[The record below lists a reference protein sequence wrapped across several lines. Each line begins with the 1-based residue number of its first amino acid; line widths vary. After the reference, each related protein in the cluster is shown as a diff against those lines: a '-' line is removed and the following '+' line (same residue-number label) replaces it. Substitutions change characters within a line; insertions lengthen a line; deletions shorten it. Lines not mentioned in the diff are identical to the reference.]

1 MFCRTHMLAVA
12 WTVAVAG
19 LFAKT
24 NHVGDVWAL
33 QLSDGDVAAAVSTS
47 IPSILPDV
55 GTPIFHLDAS
65 QTDAWTINGTGVSRI
80 PSLTGSRY
88 LVSGDGK
95 YIHELSKRDASNGV
109 WDGNDYWQLQLP
121 QVAYDDDICATV
133 LDFGA
138 LGSRMAMLFDYE
150 NDFNSGMSQPTN
162 VLRGIGTVVAVWR
175 QTGGSILGGGVG
187 LNGGG
192 DCNGQMWVRGTSMNC
207 ANETVASMPTRTP
220 DSSSPLL
227 WCPSSPNGGYN
238 TMAFNPALN
247 GISRE
252 NGISANTWLTGRTAD
267 WAVTALLPTN
277 NLGNANGLGLGIVR
291 QNISELSGGL
301 KIAEMVIYGETLDVF
316 RVKQVEDYLAKKW
329 LGRSGYGTEGRSRL
343 LSAAGHSKQPSRN
356 GVRTEINVP
365 DGASFELGE
374 YVGGRGIG
382 ATIDK
387 TGNGVLSVSDLRNYP
402 GRLAIKAGTLRFG
415 GRHAAMTIPVAPFL
429 HFDVSESS
437 SVTTETIDGVTYV
450 KEMANIAGSSYRGEQ
465 ISAVAGSDEN
475 NPNPLPVL
483 VNDIFTA
490 ADGMQMPAI
499 DLLGDKAFGK
509 SAAESGAYFRFVNS
523 NDEGLS
529 IDGLTTVIAV
539 VSPGAKGGTLLGNA
553 RSCAAD
559 PSAAYSTSCYFDRD
573 QDVIASW
580 SSYAAP
586 LLGTKPFNR
595 IHPTLAPTNGIVM
608 IDGVKRDVRAG
619 YERQGFQVVALQVP
633 GSCVSA
639 IGASFNPAY
648 AGGFM
653 FSEIAI
659 YSYPL
664 SEEEMRDV
672 SAYMSAKW
680 LGRSIPGY
688 LSAAD
693 EASPSAVL
701 DLLLADGTFV
711 DVPSGVVARVR
722 LSDFSSSFTKIGGG
736 SLQIENPSNTA
747 LVGAKLQD
755 GTIDFVAPL
764 DHDAGS
770 GYAIS
775 PSLHLDADET
785 NRMDFASDGKIKAW
799 YDIHRRDGVSAFAG
813 SGYPALI
820 AAACTNRQR
829 KVHNA
834 VTFGG
839 FRSGARAELLRP
851 LHGVRSAYIVAAR
864 GVGGGHIGALL
875 GTASGF
881 CNGTGSPDEDVV
893 DFFYGTDSNG
903 WPSSPFSSVQSKGA
917 TVRYNCGETLYFT
930 NGVSASVAAQN
941 VLPPTDEF
949 DYRLYEVHLPVGA
962 HVSALCG
969 IGTNPNFSGG
979 WRYGEILL
987 YERELSEREKVAT
1000 RNHLAKKWLGATDE
1014 ELAPLPESAPQPDQ
1028 CVLANLDV
1036 EDGSSIS
1043 VQEGRTL
1050 TYGQI
1055 GGTGDFAKVGG
1066 GTLAVNDIV
1075 GFTGTVYVADGALR
1089 ICYALPPEE
1098 PAMPDASKGLV
1109 VHLDASR
1116 ADTMSIC
1123 ESNGTRYVNEW
1134 RSLTENGMKAM
1145 PRGGDGKTM
1154 LVSHED
1160 LKNSMDAVKMP
1171 NNESSMVFMDAEGSR
1186 FSVTNVL
1193 SVLWML
1199 GSHDG
1204 GGTILG
1210 NEFQN
1215 PQSGNKDGWFRGP
1228 ETYGARPNDFLI
1240 YSGACA
1246 GVRTAEFCINDRR
1259 LSASLLWPDG
1269 KTDATP
1275 LDTGLS
1281 GGWDFISCR
1290 IYGAEYANA
1299 VSADSLAYNS
1309 SGSGTRSGHQR
1320 LAEILIYTNTLTAAE
1335 CRRAGYAMRVKWGLE
1350 RWQRSMSNAVHVVV
1364 GADAELDLGGTNQY
1378 LNAIG
1383 GAGRIVNGNLSVS
1396 GLDCDFASTGCL
1408 EMEGVL
1414 TVGDGF
1420 TLNLMNVDAV
1430 RGGFADLTMPL
1441 IRASAVA
1448 GAENLSR
1455 FTVKGEELP
1464 KYVRVR
1470 LRTGKNGEIFARFLG
1485 TGLKI
1490 HVL

>member
-1 MFCRTHMLAVA
+1 MFCRTHMLTVA

-24 NHVGDVWAL
+24 NEVGDVWAL
-33 QLSDGDVAAAVSTS
+33 QLSNGDVAAAVSTS
-47 IPSILPDV
+47 IPEILPDA

-65 QTDAWTINGTGVSRI
+65 QTNEWTIDGGMVSRI
-80 PSLTGSRY
+80 PSLVGSRY
-88 LVSGDGK
+88 LVSGEGK
-95 YIHELSKRDASNGV
+95 YIHELSKRDEANGLWDAS
-109 WDGNDYWQLQLP
+109 DYWQLKLP
-121 QVAYDDDICATV
+121 QVAHDEDICAAV

-150 NDFNSGMSQPTN
+150 NDLNSGMSQPTN

-175 QTGGSILGGGVG
+175 QAGGAILGGGMG

-207 ANETVASMPTRTP
+207 ESETIASQRTTNP

-227 WCPSSPNGGYN
+227 WCPGSPTGGYN
-238 TMAFNPALN
+238 NMAFNPALN

-252 NGISANTWLTGRTAD
+252 NGIPANTWLTGRTAD
-267 WAVTALLPTN
+267 WTVTSLLPTN

-291 QNISELSGGL
+291 QNESKLSGGL

-329 LGRSGYGTEGRSRL
+329 LGRSRYGTDGRSRM
-343 LSAAGHSKQPSRN
+343 LSVAGHSKEKSRN

-365 DGASFELGE
+365 DGASLELGE
-374 YVGGRGIG
+374 YAGGRGTG
-382 ATIDK
+382 ASIDK

-402 GRLAIKAGTLRFG
+402 GKLAIKEGTLRFG
-415 GRHAAMTIPVAPFL
+415 GRHAATAIPVAPFL
-429 HFDVSESS
+429 HFDVSESN
-437 SVTTETIDGVTYV
+437 SVTTETIDGVKYV
-450 KEMANIAGSSYRGEQ
+450 KRMANIAESSYRGER
-465 ISAVAGSDEN
+465 ISAKAGES
-475 NPNPLPVL
+475 PNPPPVL
-483 VNDIFTA
+483 VEGVFTA
-490 ADGMQMPAI
+490 ADGSQMSAVN
-499 DLLGDKAFGK
+499 LLEDRRFGT
-509 SAAESGAYFRFVNS
+509 SAETSGAYFRFVNS
-523 NDEGLS
+523 KDEGLS

-539 VSPGAKGGTLLGNA
+539 VSPGAKGGTLLGNV

-559 PSAAYSTSCYFDRD
+559 PSATYSTGCYFDRD
-573 QDVIASW
+573 QDTIASW

-586 LLGTKPFNR
+586 LLGTKPFAR
-595 IHPTLAPTNGIVM
+595 IHPTLVPTNGIVM

-619 YERQGFQVVALQVP
+619 YDRQGFQVVALQVP
-633 GSCVSA
+633 GSCVSS
-639 IGASFNPAY
+639 IGASFNSAY

-659 YSYPL
+659 YSHPL
-664 SEEEMRDV
+664 SEEELRDV

-688 LSAAD
+688 LSASGM
-693 EASPSAVL
+693 ASPPIVQ
-701 DLLLADGTFV
+701 DLLLEDGTTV
-711 DVPSGVVARVR
+711 DVPSGMVARVR
-722 LSDFSSSFTKIGGG
+722 LADFSTSFTKTGGG
-736 SLQIENPSNTA
+736 SLQIENPSNIA
-747 LVGAKLQD
+747 LVGAKLRE

-764 DHDAGS
+764 DHDAES
-770 GYAIS
+770 GYAVS

-785 NRMDFASDGKIKAW
+785 NRMDFASDGKTVKAW

-813 SGYPALI
+813 VGYPALI

-829 KVHNA
+829 KIHNA

-864 GVGGGHIGALL
+864 GAANAHIGALL
-875 GTASGF
+875 GTASAF
-881 CNGTGSPDEDVV
+881 CNGNGSPDEDVV

-903 WPSSPFSSVQSKGA
+903 WPSSPFSPVPTKGA

-930 NGVSASVAAQN
+930 NGVSVSAAQN

-969 IGTNPNFSGG
+969 IGTNPNYSGG

-1000 RNHLAKKWLGATDE
+1000 RNHLARKWLGVTDE
-1014 ELAPLPESAPQPDQ
+1014 GLSPLPEPAPQPDQ

-1036 EDGSSIS
+1036 EDGASMS

-1055 GGTGDFAKVGG
+1055 VGTGDFAKIGG

-1075 GFTGTVYVADGALR
+1075 GFTGTVSVAEGAFR
-1089 ICYALPPEE
+1089 ICHALPPEE
-1098 PAMPDASKGLV
+1098 PAMPDASKGLA

-1123 ESNGTRYVNEW
+1123 ESNGTMYVNEW
-1134 RSLTENGMKAM
+1134 RSLTGNGMRAV

-1154 LVSHED
+1154 LVSHAD
-1160 LKNSMDAVKMP
+1160 LRNSMDAVKMP
-1171 NNESSMVFMDAEGSR
+1171 DNESSMVFKDAEGNR

-1193 SVLWML
+1193 SVLWVL

-1210 NEFQN
+1210 NEFAN
-1215 PQSGNKDGWFRGP
+1215 PKSGSADGWFRGAQ
-1228 ETYGARPNDFLI
+1228 TYGSRPEDFLI

-1259 LSASLLWPDG
+1259 LSAGTQLWPEG
-1269 KTDATP
+1269 VTDATP
-1275 LDTGLS
+1275 LNTGLS

-1290 IYGAEYANA
+1290 VHEGTYANA

-1309 SGSGTRSGHQR
+1309 TASGARSGHQR
-1320 LAEILIYTNTLTAAE
+1320 LAEILIYTNMLTAAE
-1335 CRRAGYAMRVKWGLE
+1335 CRRAGYAMRAKWGLE
-1350 RWQRSMSNAVHVVV
+1350 RWQRSMSNAVHMVV

-1396 GLDCDFASTGCL
+1396 GMDCDFASTGCL
-1408 EMEGVL
+1408 EMEGTL

-1430 RGGFADLTMPL
+1430 RGGFADLTIPL
-1441 IRASAVA
+1441 IRASMVV

-1470 LRTGKNGEIFARFLG
+1470 LRAGKNGEVVARFFG

-1490 HVL
+1490 HVF